1 MGKIEKYNKE
11 IFENV
16 ATTKLELNEIIHGVL
31 ENL

>member
-1 MGKIEKYNKE
+1 MSNIEKYNKE

-16 ATTKLELNEIIHGVL
+16 ATAELELNEIIHGVL